1 MNNTVIKDNA
11 IIFSR
16 YGEVVR
22 ITACYNNSI
31 RFEAFPEGR
40 IYNENFTLMPQ
51 AADAKITEDEYSVS
65 MQVGTLTAKL
75 ERSGKIIFYHDDK
88 VILEEKPELAFN
100 GGFRHYECKPSGAW
114 SARVTFKPNDN
125 EHFYGIGHS
134 LDILPI
140 FWVKFIIALLCPVEI
155 INYNNRKGNPFILVS
170 SCNSKQIILRFIS

>member
-51 AADAKITEDEYSVS
+51 AANAKITEDEYSVS

-75 ERSGKIIFYHDDK
+75 ERSGKIIFYH
-88 VILEEKPELAFN
+88 N
-100 GGFRHYECKPSGAW
+100 
-114 SARVTFKPNDN
+114 SARFTTAENPDIFRVVQYIKRCKA
-125 EHFYGIGHS
+125 GKIG
-134 LDILPI
+134 
-140 FWVKFIIALLCPVEI
+140 
-155 INYNNRKGNPFILVS
+155 GN
-170 SCNSKQIILRFIS
+170 

>member
-22 ITACYNNSI
+22 ITACYNDSI

-51 AADAKITEDEYSVS
+51 AANAKITEDEYSVS

-125 EHFYGIGHS
+125 EHFYGIGHE
-134 LDILPI
+134 P
-140 FWVKFIIALLCPVEI
+140 VGKFDLKGLFVCHMCRWLCI
-155 INYNNRKGNPFILVS
+155 
-170 SCNSKQIILRFIS
+170 

>member
-65 MQVGTLTAKL
+65 IQVGTLTAKL

-88 VILEEKPELAFN
+88 VILEESPNLHLTAVFAIM
-100 GGFRHYECKPSGAW
+100 SV
-114 SARVTFKPNDN
+114 SRV
-125 EHFYGIGHS
+125 ERGLH
-134 LDILPI
+134 
-140 FWVKFIIALLCPVEI
+140 V
-155 INYNNRKGNPFILVS
+155 
-170 SCNSKQIILRFIS
+170 